1 MATQRT
7 QIYIEGVALDL
18 DKNVD
23 IDFTYSITDIAD
35 FEKRT
40 TTFSK
45 TIYIPGTAHNN
56 FLFGSYFDFNVE
68 NPYSSLDNNI
78 AVNFNPLK
86 KAFAKVTLDN
96 IEIFAGVLRLLEI
109 KSLNNEIIYECALF
123 GSLNDLFT
131 TLGDKL
137 LTDLDLSDFDQLYS
151 IVNIQDSWTNTDFIY
166 ALANYGKFN
175 GGNDDELD
183 VTNFRPTLFVK
194 EIFNRIMSEA
204 NYTYNTTLWDT
215 NNLDKIALLNNEE
228 TLSVYVSELFGA
240 YLQSQTVQNFYQP
253 LLLDPANVFEYYLDF
268 DTVNN
273 LIVNNTNNDIK
284 ATVKGIINWTRTS
297 TTSDVIS
304 VGVGLDTYAQYAI
317 SGTSGTTNFEF
328 TFTLKPLIGYT
339 INAKTDTFSINV
351 SSSGSQIFLE
361 NFDSSIKLPAFYDK
375 RIDGRSFVPTGIKQS
390 DFMKSIINLLNLYI
404 VQDKDNE
411 FNLSF
416 IPYPDFYTENV
427 IDWDYKK
434 DLSKGYTIKSSN
446 DFLPKTMSFKYK
458 NDNDYYSKLYFNKYN
473 SGYGNKTYITGTE
486 FSKDDKSFELIFSL
500 VPNAFINT
508 DMALPAMFDINPDG
522 TYKAIKT
529 NPKLAFYG
537 GLKNCNNYSIY
548 NGSTLIDATNTTYP
562 YFGHLYDFEIDST
575 TTELYDLAFEAPKEI
590 YLPINFYPIYNL
602 FVKYYQDFILTQ
614 DNKDAKLIT
623 LYFLLNTIDIMNL
636 DFRNLIKVQNG
647 LYYLNKI
654 DGYNPLGDSLT
665 KVELLRMA
673 TVVEPVIDG
682 GGGDD
687 GLIE

>member
-7 QIYIEGVALDL
+7 AIYIEGVALDL

-109 KSLNNEIIYECALF
+109 KSLNGEIIYECALF

-284 ATVKGIINWTRTS
+284 ATVKGVLNWTRTS
-297 TTSDVIS
+297 TSADVIS

-473 SGYGNKTYITGTE
+473 SGYGNKTYTTGTE

-537 GLKNCNNYSIY
+537 GMKNCENYSIY
-548 NGSTLIDATNTTYP
+548 NGSTLIDGTNITYP
-562 YFGHLYDFEIDST
+562 YFGHLYDYELDST
-575 TTELYDLAFEAPKEI
+575 TTELYDLAFQAPKEI

-665 KVELLRMA
+665 KVELLKIA
-673 TVVEPVIDG
+673 SIIEPIIDG